1 MSDLAWLRSL
11 LLREVWLSEMSP
23 LAGVA
28 VLLDD
33 ETLKRLAGAV
43 VVLSSLENSE
53 VLAAVDSTAEFT
65 VFVEGGSSAAASL
78 VVRVWQAVA
87 AADSHF
93 LLSFDFS
100 SGGARVSGRVRSG

>member
-11 LLREVWLSEMSP
+11 LLREVWFSEVSP

-43 VVLSSLENSE
+43 VVLSSLEDSE
-53 VLAAVDSTAEFT
+53 VLT
-65 VFVEGGSSAAASL
+65 SL
-78 VVRVWQAVA
+78 KRNLKICKAK
-87 AADSHF
+87 
-93 LLSFDFS
+93 
-100 SGGARVSGRVRSG
+100 VS